1 MGKAI
6 YMDNFC
12 PSTVQAAMKAETL
25 VDSLLGSTG
34 GFESQYPY
42 RIVFLKHM
50 HLTPIGILLKCR
62 FYVSSSGVEPETL
75 FLRIIWYWN
84 KHIPPYI
91 TCARVLGC
99 FSRV

>member
-6 YMDNFC
+6 YMDNFS

-50 HLTPIGILLKCR
+50 HLTPTGIC
-62 FYVSSSGVEPETL
+62 
-75 FLRIIWYWN
+75 
-84 KHIPPYI
+84 
-91 TCARVLGC
+91 
-99 FSRV
+99 